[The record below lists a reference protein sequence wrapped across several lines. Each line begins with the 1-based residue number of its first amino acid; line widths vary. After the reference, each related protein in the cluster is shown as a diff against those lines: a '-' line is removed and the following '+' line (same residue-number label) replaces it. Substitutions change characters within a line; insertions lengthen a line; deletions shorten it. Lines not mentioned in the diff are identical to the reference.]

1 MTYKKNLINWIRGW
15 FPSTPT
21 LPAHNKAL
29 IQNTMPGASPLPLAL
44 ESKYQRWVGILIGLG
59 LGMFVIGVGGAVFTN
74 TTYNTILGLLSFQGL
89 STDYYLLKELI
100 QQTAFFLM
108 LTAGGVF
115 VMLLSVVGLRS
126 NIMRRVTLDKEHNML
141 GNFLFGFGNGLI
153 VLSFSPLFTY
163 LLAPINPALNH
174 DFLQLKIFAGFLMV
188 GVVLATA
195 GFMSWRRKK

>member
-1 MTYKKNLINWIRGW
+1 MATIKSLQKRIRGW

-21 LPAHNKAL
+21 LPTQTKAF
-29 IQNTMPGASPLPLAL
+29 IQNTLPRASPLPPTL

-59 LGMFVIGVGGAVFTN
+59 LGMFVIGVGGAIFTN
-74 TTYNTILGLLSFQGL
+74 TTYNTVLGLLNYQGL
-89 STDYYLLKELI
+89 STDYYLLRELI

-108 LTAGGVF
+108 LAAGGVL
-115 VMLLSVVGLRS
+115 VMLLSVFGLRS

-141 GNFLFGFGNGLI
+141 GNFLFGFGDALI
-153 VLSFSPLFTY
+153 LLSFRPLFIY
-163 LLAPINPALNH
+163 LLAPNDPVLNH
-174 DFLQLKIFAGFLMV
+174 DFLQLKLFAGLLIA

>member
-1 MTYKKNLINWIRGW
+1 MNMKRSLESRIRGW

-29 IQNTMPGASPLPLAL
+29 IQNTMPRASPLPLAL
-44 ESKYQRWVGILIGLG
+44 ENKYQRWVGILIGLG
-59 LGMFVIGVGGAVFTN
+59 LGMFVIGVGGAIFTN
-74 TTYNTILGLLSFQGL
+74 TTYNTVLGLLNYQGL
-89 STDYYLLKELI
+89 STDYYLLRELI

-108 LTAGGVF
+108 LAAGGVF
-115 VMLLSVVGLRS
+115 MILLGVFGLHSKIARK
-126 NIMRRVTLDKEHNML
+126 VTLDKEHNML

-153 VLSFSPLFTY
+153 ILSFRPLFIY
-163 LLAPINPALNH
+163 FLAPNDATLNH
-174 DFLQLKIFAGFLMV
+174 DFLQLKFFAGLLIV

>member
-1 MTYKKNLINWIRGW
+1 VATIKSLQKRIRGW

-21 LPAHNKAL
+21 LPTQTKAF
-29 IQNTMPGASPLPLAL
+29 IQNTLPRASPLPPTL

-59 LGMFVIGVGGAVFTN
+59 LGMFVIGVGGAIFTN
-74 TTYNTILGLLSFQGL
+74 TTYNTVLGLLNYQGL
-89 STDYYLLKELI
+89 STDYYLLRELI

-108 LTAGGVF
+108 LAAGGVL
-115 VMLLSVVGLRS
+115 VMLLSVFGLRS

-141 GNFLFGFGNGLI
+141 GNFLFGFGDALI
-153 VLSFSPLFTY
+153 LLSFRPLFIY
-163 LLAPINPALNH
+163 LLAPNDPVLNH
-174 DFLQLKIFAGFLMV
+174 DFLQLKLFAGLLIA